1 MKILSLFDGISC
13 GRVALERAGIPVE
26 RYVAYEI
33 DKYAKTIS
41 AKNYPDIEQCGDVFD
56 GDFTQYKGFDLI
68 IGGSPCT
75 YWSIAK
81 NNRETTCEGEGYK
94 LFMQYVRALRE
105 SGCRW
110 FLYENNYSIH
120 QNIKDAIS
128 AELGVQPIMINSA
141 LVSAQT
147 RKRCY
152 WTNIPNIEQ
161 PADRGVLLK
170 DIIESGESFLQKAY
184 ALTTR
189 CSGAIPSDTLKRH
202 RHTMIAEPVMY
213 QRPREKNEGGIKE
226 GKAPTVTSHSYEHNN
241 LVVEPIPL
249 NTTAD
254 GKAKCL
260 RAGYGTKDGI
270 RNMVGN
276 NYDRRTCVAIPA
288 ADVVPKQKQIYKVES
303 GQIDIKGKLYPI
315 KLADGYYIIRKLLPI
330 ECERLQTL
338 PEGYTEGVS
347 DAQRIKALGNG
358 WTVEVI
364 AHILKHIKEVKS

>member
-33 DKYAKTIS
+33 DKYAKAIS
-41 AKNYPDIEQCGDVFD
+41 AKNYPDIEQCGDVFA
-56 GDFTQYKGFDLI
+56 GDFTQYRGFNLL

-75 YWSIAK
+75 YWSRAK
-81 NNRETTCEGEGYK
+81 NNRETTCEGEGYR

-128 AELGVQPIMINSA
+128 AELGVQPVMINSA

-161 PADRGVLLK
+161 PTDRGIYLK
-170 DIIESGESFLQKAY
+170 DVIVSGKSFLQKAY

-202 RHTMIAEPVMY
+202 RHTMIAEPVTTVDY
-213 QRPREKNEGGIKE
+213 HPCPNCDIGVTAQGIRSAYKEGGTAQGYHVTLPSAKMRTLAAGHACKE
-226 GKAPTVTSHSYEHNN
+226 KVIVPHEEGIAAKKVYE
-241 LVVEPIPL
+241 VK
-249 NTTAD
+249 D
-254 GKAKCL
+254 GKIEICGQKYSINL
-260 RAGYGTKDGI
+260 PDG
-270 RNMVGN
+270 
-276 NYDRRTCVAIPA
+276 
-288 ADVVPKQKQIYKVES
+288 
-303 GQIDIKGKLYPI
+303 L
-315 KLADGYYIIRKLLPI
+315 YIIRKLLPI

-338 PEGYTEGVS
+338 PDGYTEGVS
-347 DAQRIKALGNG
+347 NAQRFKALGNG